1 MIRNY
6 FFIFFIINI
15 LSCSKDVKKDFPSSQ
30 GLPDQES
37 WGVTIALTDKGLIR
51 AKVQSGHLEKFNEKE
66 HIILDNTVFVDFYD
80 SKENHIST
88 LNSDK
93 AEINERSND
102 MLAIGKVIAKSDSGI
117 TLFSKTLKW
126 ISKKEKFFT
135 EDSLMITTLNG
146 DTLYGVGF
154 ESDADLKN
162 WQILKPSGI
171 SGEEI

>member
-6 FFIFFIINI
+6 FFIFSIVNI
-15 LSCSKDVKKDFPSSQ
+15 LSCSEDVKKNFPSSQ

-93 AEINERSND
+93 AGLPGSCIIE
-102 MLAIGKVIAKSDSGI
+102 VISPAV
-117 TLFSKTLKW
+117 FS
-126 ISKKEKFFT
+126 
-135 EDSLMITTLNG
+135 
-146 DTLYGVGF
+146 
-154 ESDADLKN
+154 
-162 WQILKPSGI
+162 
-171 SGEEI
+171 